1 MNSTILRIAIYT
13 VGAALMT
20 YVFLYYL
27 VARLRYPAQDPRGNI
42 FKLSVVQESIFVSI
56 LVALYALLSWVAN
69 TLGRLELYI
78 GFSVGLVYVGVI
90 LGLFYFRYLDQ
101 RYGRLGG
108 NPSKMKIG
116 KISLTPVIIGLG
128 ILLVILAQ
136 VGAALNLS
144 DTYWYIVQAVFLM
157 ILFISLFFIRRARI
171 KGNQ

>member
-20 YVFLYYL
+20 YVFLYHL
-27 VARLRYPAQDPRGNI
+27 VARLRYPAQDPRNRV
-42 FKLSVVQESIFVSI
+42 FELSVVQEIVLVSI
-56 LVALYALLSWVAN
+56 LVALYALLSW
-69 TLGRLELYI
+69 LYI
-78 GFSVGLVYVGVI
+78 GFSAGLVYVGLI

-144 DTYWYIVQAVFLM
+144 DTYWYIVQAVFWTT
-157 ILFISLFFIRRARI
+157 IFISLFFIRRARI